1 MDDSTKMTVRRRTR
15 VIVAAVATVGL
26 LAVSGAAHAQ
36 IVSGQPSV
44 ARQGFTYL
52 SWTLEGDTTDITVT
66 QWHIPIIVNAAL
78 QENWEL
84 SVSSSIAASDADWE
98 IDDDGISGLTDSRI
112 QVAHSLADD
121 RILLSGGLSL
131 PTGQT
136 ELDDA
141 SRSLLPWLTADFF
154 TFPVKYHGEG
164 LNLYG
169 GAAGA
174 YPAGDWVLGV
184 ATGVHLMGEYTPY
197 DEGPKY
203 TPGSRFILSGS
214 AQREWIDRGM
224 VSADLNVV
232 FSGDDEADGQ
242 PVFSDGTMLDALL
255 TGRRTFESVA
265 VRGGI
270 RIILRGKNEIL
281 DAERAELVSEENNTN
296 GSEIRFFV
304 SGQRDFTDRLS
315 GFLTVETHLL
325 GANDYETDS
334 RFYEG
339 AANILGIGG
348 GIDVRLSRMASGGI
362 GIRIW
367 NGSSDGSAMFES
379 LDLKGFEITQR
390 LTLTI

>member
-1 MDDSTKMTVRRRTR
+1 MDDSTKMTARRRTGVILAVAVT
-15 VIVAAVATVGL
+15 VIV
-26 LAVSGAAHAQ
+26 LAISGAAHAQ

-84 SVSSSIAASDADWE
+84 SVYSSIAASDADWD
-98 IDDDGISGLTDSRI
+98 IDNDEISGLTDSRI
-112 QVAHSLADD
+112 QVAHALADD

-136 ELDDA
+136 ELDEA
-141 SRSLLPWLTADFF
+141 SRSLSPWLTADFF

-184 ATGVHLMGEYTPY
+184 ATGIHLMGEYTPY
-197 DEGPKY
+197 EDGPEY
-203 TPGSRFILSGS
+203 MPGSRFILSGS
-214 AQREWIDRGM
+214 AKREWIDRGN
-224 VSADLNVV
+224 VTADLNLV
-232 FSGDDEADGQ
+232 FSGDDEADGK
-242 PVFSDGTMLDALL
+242 PVFSDGMMFDALL
-255 TGRRTFESVA
+255 TGQRTFETASL
-265 VRGGI
+265 RGGV
-270 RIILRGKNEIL
+270 RIILRGQNDIL

-296 GSEIRFFV
+296 GSEVRFFV
-304 SGQRDFTDRLS
+304 SGQREFSDRFS

-325 GANDYETDS
+325 GANDYDTDS

-339 AANILGIGG
+339 AANILGVGG
-348 GIDVRLSRMASGGI
+348 GIDVRLSRMATGGI

-367 NGSSDGSAMFES
+367 NGSSDGSASFES
-379 LDLKGFEITQR
+379 IDLKGFEITQR

>member
-1 MDDSTKMTVRRRTR
+1 MDDSTKITARRQQNVVIAAIVTVM
-15 VIVAAVATVGL
+15 L
-26 LAVSGAAHAQ
+26 LAMSSASQAQ

-52 SWTLEGDTTDITVT
+52 SWTLEGDSTDVTVT
-66 QWHIPIIVNAAL
+66 QWHIPIVVNAAL

-84 SVSSSIAASDADWE
+84 SVSSSIAASDADWD
-98 IDDDGISGLTDSRI
+98 IDDDEISGLTDSRI
-112 QVAHSLADD
+112 QVAHSLAED

-136 ELDDA
+136 ELDEA

-184 ATGVHLMGEYTPY
+184 ATGIHLMGEYTPY
-197 DEGPKY
+197 EDGPEY

-214 AQREWIDRGM
+214 AEREWVDRGK

-232 FSGDDEADGQ
+232 FSGDDEADGE

-255 TGRRTFESVA
+255 AGQRTFETA
-265 VRGGI
+265 ALRGGI

-281 DAERAELVSEENNTN
+281 DAQRAELVSEENNTN
-296 GSEIRFFV
+296 GSEVRFFV
-304 SGQRDFTDRLS
+304 SGQRELTDRLS

-339 AANILGIGG
+339 SANILGVGG
-348 GIDVRLSRMASGGI
+348 GIDVRLSPMATGGI

-367 NGSSDGSAMFES
+367 NGSSDGSAAFES